1 MIRKA
6 YLWLLKNT
14 LNRVTVRA
22 ARGGGGPF
30 SLIRHVGRRSGKTY
44 ETPVVLARV
53 PEGFVAELTYGED
66 VNWFRNIE
74 AAGGCVV
81 VFGGEEYRVDAIERC
96 DAATG
101 RAAFPAVRRAIL
113 TATRRTNFRL
123 LRSSGRALAQAAT
136 VRESSADSSV

>member
-1 MIRKA
+1 VGARIRKA

-14 LNRVTVRA
+14 LNRVTTRA
-22 ARGGGGPF
+22 ARGGGGTF

-53 PEGFVAELTYGED
+53 PEGFVAELTYGES
-66 VNWFRNIE
+66 VNWYRNIE

-81 VFGGEEYRVDAIERC
+81 VYRGKEYRVDAIEPC

-101 RAAFPAVRRAIL
+101 RAAFPPFRRALL
-113 TATRRTNFRL
+113 TAIRRKNFRL
-123 LRSSGRALAQAAT
+123 LRSPASPAA
-136 VRESSADSSV
+136 

>member
-1 MIRKA
+1 MGGYRLPMRASIRKG

-30 SLIRHVGRRSGKTY
+30 SLIRHVGRRSGRAY
-44 ETPVVLARV
+44 ETPVILARV

-66 VNWFRNIE
+66 VNWFRNIV

-81 VFGGEEYRVDAIERC
+81 VFGGEEYRVDAIEPC
-96 DAATG
+96 DAVSG
-101 RAAFPAVRRAIL
+101 RAAFPPVRRAIL
-113 TATRRTNFRL
+113 TATRRRDFRL
-123 LRSSGRALAQAAT
+123 LRSAGAA
-136 VRESSADSSV
+136 D

>member
-22 ARGGGGPF
+22 ARRGGGPF
-30 SLIRHVGRRSGKTY
+30 SLIRHVGRRSGRTY

-53 PEGFVAELTYGED
+53 PEGFVAELTYGEN

-81 VFGGEEYRVDAIERC
+81 VFGGAEYRVEGIAPL
-96 DAATG
+96 DAAAG
-101 RAAFPAVRRAIL
+101 RAAFPPGRRAIL
-113 TATRRTNFRL
+113 TATRRKDFRL
-123 LRSSGRALAQAAT
+123 LRSPAAPAAA
-136 VRESSADSSV
+136 R

>member
-22 ARGGGGPF
+22 ARRGGGPF
-30 SLIRHVGRRSGKTY
+30 SLIRHVGRRSGRTY

-53 PEGFVAELTYGED
+53 PEGFVAELTYGEN

-81 VFGGEEYRVDAIERC
+81 VFGGEDYRVEGIGPL

-101 RAAFPAVRRAIL
+101 RAAFPPVRRAIL
-113 TATRRTNFRL
+113 TAARRKDFRL
-123 LRSSGRALAQAAT
+123 LRSPAGPTDPIR
-136 VRESSADSSV
+136 